1 MPLLMCSIHVR
12 GLKLQDKN
20 HVGHVGKK
28 LRCSDITETHDH
40 PPEALQVEKWRHTC
54 GHTALLFYVLK
65 PTSRHNKL
73 QSSPSHRALLP
84 YTIYNNTTAFIL
96 LVLYYS
102 VFISSVVMLSQPESG
117 ISSVPVSDLL

>member
-1 MPLLMCSIHVR
+1 MCSIHVR

-20 HVGHVGKK
+20 HVVHVGKK

-84 YTIYNNTTAFIL
+84 YTIYNTNSIHFTCFIT
-96 LVLYYS
+96 
-102 VFISSVVMLSQPESG
+102 
-117 ISSVPVSDLL
+117 VSLFHL